1 MDSIFKIL
9 GRDGSTRARVG
20 LIKTAHG
27 DIKTPGFIP
36 VGTAA
41 TVKTLSPEELYRAGA
56 TVVLSNTYH
65 LLQQPGIDV
74 VAAGGGLAE
83 FMGWN
88 GPTITDSG
96 GFQIFSLSATRRVS
110 EEGVSFRSVY
120 NGANLNLT
128 PESVCRIQRKIGA
141 DFIYALDECPPYPVE
156 RSEVERSVSLT
167 SRWAARFM
175 REWEQSHEDR
185 EYFQGAVLVL
195 QGGVHDDLR
204 IQSVDQLAELS
215 PTLFAI
221 GGLSVGE
228 PRGEMIRIT
237 RICCDRLPDDK
248 PRHLMG
254 VGTPADILAAVEA
267 GVDLFDCVLPTRNGR
282 NGQAFTSRGIVN
294 IGNARYRLDQGP
306 LDPSCDCYTCR
317 TFSRSYLHHLTAA
330 GEILAYRL
338 LSLHNI
344 TYYLHLMNRLRSAII
359 DGSYTRWRSE
369 TETGWMKD
377 A

>member
-20 LIKTAHG
+20 LVKTAHG

-74 VAAGGGLAE
+74 IAAGGGLAE

-228 PRGEMIRIT
+228 PREEMIRIT